1 MCVVEG
7 AQLPPIRVNSYFPT
21 CMHRGSKVAQRLYS
35 VRFEFEELWGTRSR
49 DATYVDLFRILSRSG
64 MNLQPEPPNITI
76 DSSERVFD
84 APWEAHVFAITVRLH
99 EQAQFDWTEW
109 SRYLAE
115 QIAQG
120 SAESGP
126 GNSAFVLRRLAESAG
141 KRTFG
146 QRLDQ

>member
-1 MCVVEG
+1 
-7 AQLPPIRVNSYFPT
+7 
-21 CMHRGSKVAQRLYS
+21 
-35 VRFEFEELWGTRSR
+35 
-49 DATYVDLFRILSRSG
+49 

-126 GNSAFVLRRLAESAG
+126 GNSASYYAAWLKALESVLLDKGLINDQELKSRLLDLQSVSG
-141 KRTFG
+141 K
-146 QRLDQ
+146 